1 MTSLTAQ
8 TQRRRERETL
18 TVCGATSPWYKKGLD
33 ELWFMQGSDL
43 MMNRLF
49 VFVKVP
55 KEQFVVFRV
64 FKLNIQHQNILTGIL
79 QQYTVGNSKIE
90 KWEKTHLR
98 FLSTP
103 TAVCRSIKKTAVKLV
118 YILCLLL
125 KLNYKNKYSRLTPSD
140 LSYYC
145 DIYMEYMNIN
155 ICLPLYCSLRGC
167 IECIIYSN

>member
-1 MTSLTAQ
+1 MESEWPLFIRMEFAELSQFDRPDATKE
-8 TQRRRERETL
+8 RERETL

-33 ELWFMQGSDL
+33 ELWFTQGSDL

-55 KEQFVVFRV
+55 KEQCVVFRV

-103 TAVCRSIKKTAVKLV
+103 TAVCRSIKKNCSKTGLNPVSVVK
-118 YILCLLL
+118 I
-125 KLNYKNKYSRLTPSD
+125 KL
-140 LSYYC
+140 
-145 DIYMEYMNIN
+145 
-155 ICLPLYCSLRGC
+155 
-167 IECIIYSN
+167 